1 MEALPF
7 DRSAVLENLGGD
19 ETLLAEISRIF
30 VDDWPQGRARLRAA
44 LAAGDAGALRHAAHA
59 VKGSV
64 ANFSAERAVQ
74 AARELEFAG
83 RDGDLARAPQLLEA
97 AVAAVEEVVAALQR
111 ELAR

>member
-1 MEALPF
+1 
-7 DRSAVLENLGGD
+7 VLENLGGD

-30 VDDWPQGRARLRAA
+30 VSDWPQSRERLHAA
-44 LAAGDAGALRHAAHA
+44 LAAGDASALRHAAHA

-83 RDGDLARAPQLLEA
+83 RDGNLANAPRLLEA
-97 AVAAVEEVVAALQR
+97 AVLAVEEVVAALR
-111 ELAR
+111 DETEAASGR